1 MNPKYKSPKVSLI
14 VDEGANALRLPTAIE
29 TNRHRNTNPGIRC
42 LNHVF
47 QTFEP
52 RTMMQWILI
61 QTCSNAKAKNHAHQS
76 NAMNSYT
83 SGIYLHRVWK
93 IVIFLSD
100 TFIIRYLVRGPNLSI
115 PGLVFPWRAEPTVF
129 LWRLATW
136 VGMRFWS
143 ICHLVRNLV
152 CTWFELGLKP
162 SFWF

>member
-1 MNPKYKSPKVSLI
+1 MGTKCPQKLAISGANSVPPKYVSSPPSSATSNV
-14 VDEGANALRLPTAIE
+14 
-29 TNRHRNTNPGIRC
+29 TNRHRHTNPGIRC

-76 NAMNSYT
+76 NVMNSYT

-100 TFIIRYLVRGPNLSI
+100 TFIIRYLVRGPNVSI

-129 LWRLATW
+129 LWRLAAL
-136 VGMRFWS
+136 
-143 ICHLVRNLV
+143 HPNLYN
-152 CTWFELGLKP
+152 CNGLACE
-162 SFWF
+162 